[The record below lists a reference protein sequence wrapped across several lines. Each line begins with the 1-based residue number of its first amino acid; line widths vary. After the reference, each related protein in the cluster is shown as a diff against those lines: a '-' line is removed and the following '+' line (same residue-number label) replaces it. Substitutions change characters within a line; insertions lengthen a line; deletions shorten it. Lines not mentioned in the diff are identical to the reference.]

1 VRPSINKTKHIIME
15 TAIHLQAEQ
24 NSQAVDTAKSLRTLY
39 FTRTAF
45 SIVWVILVSFFGRKS
60 APVASILLIIYP
72 IWDVVGTILDIRA
85 NRNNSTSKIPQYV
98 NIGISSVTA
107 LVFAYTLQQGIVMT
121 LIAFGAWAIL
131 TGLIQFIL
139 GLRRKKTMEGQ
150 WPMIISG
157 AQSVLGGTAN
167 IILAHNTAKGIPG
180 LATYVAFG
188 AFYFLLAAIRLNKTI
203 KANTAVA

>member
-1 VRPSINKTKHIIME
+1 ME
-15 TAIHLQAEQ
+15 TSIPLHAKPD
-24 NSQAVDTAKSLRTLY
+24 SQAVDTAKSLRILY
-39 FTRTAF
+39 FTRTSF
-45 SIVWVILVSFFGRKS
+45 SILWVILVSLFGRKS
-60 APVASILLIIYP
+60 APFASVLLIIYP
-72 IWDVVGTILDIRA
+72 IWDVVATILDIRA
-85 NRNNSTSKIPQYV
+85 NRHNSTSKTPQYV

-107 LVFAYTLQQGIVMT
+107 LVFVYTLQQGIVMT

-139 GLRRKKTMEGQ
+139 GLRRKKILEGQ

-157 AQSVLGGTAN
+157 AQSVIGGTVN
-167 IILAHNTAKGIPG
+167 IILADNTAKGIPG

-203 KANTAVA
+203 KANTATA

>member
-1 VRPSINKTKHIIME
+1 MQN
-15 TAIHLQAEQ
+15 TAARLWILLNHYVYCILQGPH
-24 NSQAVDTAKSLRTLY
+24 
-39 FTRTAF
+39 FP
-45 SIVWVILVSFFGRKS
+45 FFGLSWFFFWKKIRACRIHTFS
-60 APVASILLIIYP
+60 IYP
-72 IWDVVGTILDIRA
+72 IWDVIATILDISA
-85 NRNNSTSKIPQYV
+85 NRHNSTSKIPQYV

-157 AQSVLGGTAN
+157 AQSVIGGTAN
-167 IILAHNTAKGIPG
+167 IILAHNTTKGIPG
-180 LATYVAFG
+180 LATYVTFG

-203 KANTAVA
+203 RANLAGA